1 MTAPVDVEGPGPL
14 DGAGVFSSIEDLG
27 TAAGEQDG
35 AGIGVAATVAGLDTL
50 GLVAD
55 PLSELG
61 AAGVGWAIEHFA
73 FLSEPLDWLC
83 GDPRQIEAR
92 AKDWQQISRELAAL
106 LPEIE
111 TVLAAP
117 DAWTGTAGGAF
128 HGAAATQVDA
138 ARRLSEAAHGVADVV
153 LTSAS
158 VVGTER
164 AIVRDLI
171 AEFVVWLVPKLLA
184 WAAGAAVTAGV
195 AAPVGIAVLVLDAV
209 DLSRT
214 IVRRVEEVVS
224 LLEKASA
231 VAHRLED
238 TMRTGLLPG
247 IATSPAREAV
257 EQTVTRGQDAVL
269 EYGKNDAARRA
280 TAAEWDEPAAG

>member
-1 MTAPVDVEGPGPL
+1 M
-14 DGAGVFSSIEDLG
+14 FSSIEDLG
-27 TAAGEQDG
+27 KAAGDQDG

-50 GLVAD
+50 SLIAD
-55 PLSELG
+55 PLKELG
-61 AAGVGWAIEHFA
+61 TAGVGWAIEHFA

-83 GDPRQIEAR
+83 GDARQIEAR
-92 AKDWQQISRELAAL
+92 AKDWQQISRELATL

-128 HGAAATQVDA
+128 HEVAATEVDA

-171 AEFVVWLVPKLLA
+171 ADFVMWLVPQLLA

-214 IVRRVEEVVS
+214 IVRRVEEVVG
-224 LLEKASA
+224 LLETASA
-231 VAHRLED
+231 VARRLED

-247 IATSPAREAV
+247 IATPVARKAV

-280 TAAEWDEPAAG
+280 TAAEWDESAAG

>member
-35 AGIGVAATVAGLDTL
+35 AGVGVAATVAGLDAL
-50 GLVAD
+50 SLVAD

-61 AAGVGWAIEHFA
+61 TAGVGWAIEHFA
-73 FLSEPLDWLC
+73 FLSEPLDRLC
-83 GDPRQIEAR
+83 GNPRQIEAR

-106 LPEIE
+106 VPEIE
-111 TVLAAP
+111 TVLAVPA
-117 DAWTGTAGGAF
+117 AWTGTAGGAF
-128 HGAAATQVDA
+128 HGAAATQVDT

-184 WAAGAAVTAGV
+184 WAAGAAVTAGG

-214 IVRRVEEVVS
+214 IVRRVEEVVA

-231 VAHRLED
+231 VARRLED

-247 IATSPAREAV
+247 IAASPAREAV
-257 EQTVTRGQDAVL
+257 EQAVTRGQDAVL

-280 TAAEWDEPAAG
+280 TAAEWDEPTAG